1 MKYSIKYT
9 LLPAARK
16 DGTHTIRMRISW
28 NGKRV
33 THYLSESVPVSGW
46 DVESGLP
53 KKAHKDAVKETGRLS
68 SNIDDLFDRA
78 HVDRRIP
85 TEEEIRTAL
94 GDVPEVESDTHKA
107 CVALQ
112 EFVQEQSVTNN
123 WSEGTRKRFGVL
135 LSHLKAWNEDANVED
150 MSEETVKSFMNH
162 LYSTGMVNSTVAKSL
177 VQLRWWLRWCKR
189 KGYTSNDSWDEYK
202 PKIKESE
209 KDVVYLT
216 EEELG
221 RVIALDLSGNPSLDN
236 VRDMFLFCCF
246 TGLRYSDMSRLM
258 WSEIHDDHFCVVTK
272 KTNDPL
278 KIELNR
284 MSKAIIDKYRQLR
297 TDDRDGLVFP
307 VMYNQKMNDKLKVLG
322 EMAEVTDPV
331 RRVYWIRSE
340 RHEEV
345 LPKYKVLSTHCGRRT
360 FVVTALRL
368 EISPEVIVRWTGHN
382 DTKAMRPYMA
392 IVDKLKQES
401 MSRFD
406 KLDI

>member
-1 MKYSIKYT
+1 
-9 LLPAARK
+9 
-16 DGTHTIRMRISW
+16 
-28 NGKRV
+28 
-33 THYLSESVPVSGW
+33 
-46 DVESGLP
+46 
-53 KKAHKDAVKETGRLS
+53 
-68 SNIDDLFDRA
+68 
-78 HVDRRIP
+78 
-85 TEEEIRTAL
+85 
-94 GDVPEVESDTHKA
+94 
-107 CVALQ
+107 
-112 EFVQEQSVTNN
+112 
-123 WSEGTRKRFGVL
+123 
-135 LSHLKAWNEDANVED
+135 
-150 MSEETVKSFMNH
+150 
-162 LYSTGMVNSTVAKSL
+162 
-177 VQLRWWLRWCKR
+177 
-189 KGYTSNDSWDEYK
+189 
-202 PKIKESE
+202 
-209 KDVVYLT
+209 
-216 EEELG
+216 
-221 RVIALDLSGNPSLDN
+221 
-236 VRDMFLFCCF
+236 
-246 TGLRYSDMSRLM
+246 MSRLM
-258 WSEIHDDHFCVVTK
+258 WSDIHDDHFRVVTK